1 MSIVGR
7 DQGRFFEGAG
17 GISCRCGA
25 CLLSFLCKFFF
36 GHHREVGS
44 ICFAITDDS
53 WIEHITLQEVLGL
66 VIARDSLVFCNLL
79 SCL

>member
-1 MSIVGR
+1 MSIVRR
-7 DQGRFFEGAG
+7 DRGRFFEGTG
-17 GISCRCGA
+17 GVSCRCGT

-44 ICFAITDDS
+44 ICFAITDDF
-53 WIEHITLQEVLGL
+53 WIEPITLQEVLGL
-66 VIARDSLVFCNLL
+66 VIARDSIAFCNLL